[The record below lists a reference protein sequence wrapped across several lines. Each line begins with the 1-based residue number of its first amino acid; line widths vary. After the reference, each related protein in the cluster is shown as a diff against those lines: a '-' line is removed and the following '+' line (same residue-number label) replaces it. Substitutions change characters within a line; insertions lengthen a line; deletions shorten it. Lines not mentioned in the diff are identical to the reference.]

1 MFVFLGALK
10 VLNIRENGSVN
21 VGTQV
26 LTGLKSTT
34 TTKIGGAMVV
44 GDGTS
49 TLTPIGVN
57 QNNDATAA
65 SPNIQ

>member
-1 MFVFLGALK
+1 MLVFLGALK
-10 VLNIRENGSVN
+10 VLNVRENGSVN

-26 LTGLKSTT
+26 LTDLKSTT
-34 TTKIGGAMVV
+34 TTKTGGAMVV

-57 QNNDATAA
+57 QINDATAA